1 MPVAWASTSWSAQRR
16 RKVVLFCPSRC
27 RARGRIP
34 SAFYERLAPLAEAR
48 ALPTLRLPGA
58 YSDQV
63 KSQFLSCRLLLFE
76 LGPYPG
82 DGGDVIVIEGIDEI
96 FLH

>member
-1 MPVAWASTSWSAQRR
+1 VQALVADACHTDNVY
-16 RKVVLFCPSRC
+16 RK
-27 RARGRIP
+27 
-34 SAFYERLAPLAEAR
+34 
-48 ALPTLRLPGA
+48 T